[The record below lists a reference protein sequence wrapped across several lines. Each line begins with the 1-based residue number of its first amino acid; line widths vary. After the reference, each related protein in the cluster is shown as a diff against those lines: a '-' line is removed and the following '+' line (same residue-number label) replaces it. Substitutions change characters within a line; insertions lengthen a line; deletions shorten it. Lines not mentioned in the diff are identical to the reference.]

1 MFWFF
6 PKFNIYA
13 EGVLTDLEIV
23 WANSLISIIVI
34 ILSATL
40 MYLFI
45 EQHFQDL
52 KSRIKTK

>member
-34 ILSATL
+34 IFSATL

-45 EQHFQDL
+45 EQPFQDL

>member
-23 WANSLISIIVI
+23 WANSFISIIVI

-45 EQHFQDL
+45 EQPFQDL